1 MLLRT
6 AIRTAV
12 GALVAALAATAA
24 VPGVASAAPGG
35 ELRVFT
41 LEPGSLIPS
50 EADDQAS
57 ALVARQLYRG
67 LVSYDLDGTPVF
79 ELAESIESD
88 DNQLW
93 SVAVRAGYA
102 FHDCEPVDAASF
114 IRGWEHARNGPY
126 AHLLDPVVGL
136 SLDGPL
142 SFTVELAE
150 PSGSFPAL
158 LGHPAFSPLA
168 EVCLDDLVGCREQP
182 IGNGPYQIDGGWQPG
197 VGATLVRNEDY
208 PDPGRA
214 LPDTLSYQV
223 YPDLAAGCTAFAF
236 GDLDVMFPIPPQC
249 RPPDVLPPPPIG
261 YFEEA
266 SNAVMYLGLPSY
278 LAELGSPLVRRA
290 LSLAIDWEQVVAVA
304 FDGRNTLADGLV
316 GPHVAGWRPGVCGDC
331 DYDPDAAADL
341 LATAGGWQ
349 GGELALWAPA
359 GSGHEAWLDL
369 VGQQLE
375 TNLGIDYR
383 LEVGLDLP
391 DYLALAQSGG
401 FTGPFWLSWDPD
413 YPVLDAYLA
422 PQFRTGATANYPHYT
437 NQDVDGLL
445 AAGAAATDPAEAI
458 EIFQQ
463 AEEVILADLP
473 VIPMWYEQWEAVYSD
488 NVDEF
493 VWNLFTGP
501 EYGLTTLHQN

>member
-1 MLLRT
+1 MHLRT

-12 GALVAALAATAA
+12 GALVVALAATAA
-24 VPGVASAAPGG
+24 VPGVATAAPGG

-67 LVSYDLDGTPVF
+67 LVSYDLDGAPAF

-93 SVAVRAGYA
+93 SVAVQAGYA
-102 FHDCEPVDAASF
+102 FHDGEPVDAASF

-142 SFTVELAE
+142 SFTVELAQ

-182 IGNGPYQIDGGWQPG
+182 IGNGPYQIDSGWQPG

-208 PDPGRA
+208 PDPGQA
-214 LPDTLSYQV
+214 LPDMLSYQV
-223 YPDLAAGCTAFAF
+223 YPDLATGCTAFAF

-266 SNAVMYLGLPSY
+266 SNAVSYLGLDRKS
-278 LAELGSPLVRRA
+278 
-290 LSLAIDWEQVVAVA
+290 VV
-304 FDGRNTLADGLV
+304 
-316 GPHVAGWRPGVCGDC
+316 
-331 DYDPDAAADL
+331 
-341 LATAGGWQ
+341 
-349 GGELALWAPA
+349 
-359 GSGHEAWLDL
+359 
-369 VGQQLE
+369 
-375 TNLGIDYR
+375 
-383 LEVGLDLP
+383 
-391 DYLALAQSGG
+391 
-401 FTGPFWLSWDPD
+401 
-413 YPVLDAYLA
+413 
-422 PQFRTGATANYPHYT
+422 
-437 NQDVDGLL
+437 
-445 AAGAAATDPAEAI
+445 
-458 EIFQQ
+458 
-463 AEEVILADLP
+463 
-473 VIPMWYEQWEAVYSD
+473 
-488 NVDEF
+488 
-493 VWNLFTGP
+493 
-501 EYGLTTLHQN
+501 